1 MLFLYEILILIVD
14 KEFLQNIDVNKIL
27 HQLEFCI
34 SNRAM
39 MVPAHCDQ
47 VVTWLAVEFCTMKK
61 FNIEISMIIF
71 REKCTGRFYSE
82 GVRDFNKCINTCASP
97 FGDIATISLFNT
109 IEGGN
114 ITAIFVFNRAVEA
127 DF

>member
-1 MLFLYEILILIVD
+1 
-14 KEFLQNIDVNKIL
+14 
-27 HQLEFCI
+27 
-34 SNRAM
+34 
-39 MVPAHCDQ
+39 
-47 VVTWLAVEFCTMKK
+47 
-61 FNIEISMIIF
+61 MIIF

-127 DF
+127 DFSKAKIKAGVQGAFFKLLHSKCCSSWGHFYMRLISVRLCIQNLRAF